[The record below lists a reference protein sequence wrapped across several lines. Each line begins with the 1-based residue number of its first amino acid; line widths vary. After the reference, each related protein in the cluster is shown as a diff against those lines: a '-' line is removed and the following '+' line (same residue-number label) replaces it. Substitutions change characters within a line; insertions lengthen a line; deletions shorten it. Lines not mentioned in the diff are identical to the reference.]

1 MDISGITYVKHNRPR
16 FKAGKR
22 EEAKKM
28 LVEFFAQNEGKVRG
42 FKGYL
47 LLDNA
52 SDPQEEIAI
61 TFWQSKEDMDA
72 FYKSETFS
80 SFMEKG
86 KPLFDSPP
94 ERKDMTVIDFKI
106 E

>member
-22 EEAKKM
+22 EEAKKI

-47 LLDNA
+47 LLDNT
-52 SDPQEEIAI
+52 SDP
-61 TFWQSKEDMDA
+61 
-72 FYKSETFS
+72 
-80 SFMEKG
+80 
-86 KPLFDSPP
+86 
-94 ERKDMTVIDFKI
+94 
-106 E
+106 